1 IDEQLEMAMLE
12 AMNEAGANA
21 NTTDV
26 PAVEVDAPPV
36 ELAQE
41 DQAPALDDHS
51 DIRRSVNEIIQSL
64 DRKLAVFDAHLL
76 ALELQTERVKSL
88 LDQLDK
94 MTERSY
100 HSNRLTTPFGG
111 TFSSQAPH
119 ITTTLPMNIN
129 AHLNA
134 APSFRGMGAVGMLNF
149 GGNVQ
154 STNTSSS
161 ASKGKDVVSTTYFDK
176 ALFDVVALNSPEEEG
191 HIQPSSLGVSAGG
204 LNKDPEF
211 SVGNPKLLVN
221 AGLGEAS
228 NASVIFHFPG
238 SSVLPTFNEL
248 DYESVM
254 AGLFSSAPPSNS
266 NSRVASAEGAVVY
279 ISWMLNLSTLNQGAQ
294 CGRNQTAQRASRK
307 RRAPSAMEATIPTIP
322 RAFPMVF
329 RPTMEM
335 GLTKHQCKLAAYVFG
350 ENLDIK

>member
-1 IDEQLEMAMLE
+1 
-12 AMNEAGANA
+12 
-21 NTTDV
+21 
-26 PAVEVDAPPV
+26 
-36 ELAQE
+36 
-41 DQAPALDDHS
+41 
-51 DIRRSVNEIIQSL
+51 
-64 DRKLAVFDAHLL
+64 
-76 ALELQTERVKSL
+76 
-88 LDQLDK
+88 
-94 MTERSY
+94 
-100 HSNRLTTPFGG
+100 
-111 TFSSQAPH
+111 
-119 ITTTLPMNIN
+119 
-129 AHLNA
+129 
-134 APSFRGMGAVGMLNF
+134 MGAVGMLNF

-154 STNTSSS
+154 STNTFLS
-161 ASKGKDVVSTTYFDK
+161 ASKGKDIVSTTYFDK
-176 ALFDVVALNSPEEEG
+176 ALFDVVAPNSPEEEG

-211 SVGNPKLLVN
+211 SVGNPKLPVN
-221 AGLGEAS
+221 AGSGEAS
-228 NASVIFHFPG
+228 NAPG

-266 NSRVASAEGAVVY
+266 NSRVARAEGAVVDT
-279 ISWMLNLSTLNQGAQ
+279 SWMLNLSTLNQGAQ

-335 GLTKHQCKLAAYVFG
+335 GLTKNQCKLAAYVFG